1 MLFAD
6 RLLQSLGFE
15 RIAGITTT
23 AVGLPN
29 VPPKA
34 AYAYIQADGGDLRW
48 RDDPTGTAPTGTVG
62 HMLKR
67 NDDHWYTVADLPI
80 RFVRD
85 SAETDPTNL
94 HVTYY
99 KPW

>member
-6 RLLQSLGFE
+6 RPLQSLGFE
-15 RIAGITTT
+15 RVAGITTT

-48 RDDPTGTAPTGTVG
+48 RDDGTSPTATIG

-67 NDDHWYTVADLPI
+67 NDDHWYTVDKLPAF
-80 RFVRD
+80 FVRD
-85 SAETDPTNL
+85 TDETDPTNL

-99 KPW
+99 APK